1 MYMGCA
7 TGTIE
12 KNSEPKVVVVTA
24 LLLPV
29 VKHNLRLPL
38 PLHSLSPSGMF
49 FLLLTSTCCLSSSE
63 ARPAEARVPSNKM
76 QAPMDVTW
84 PARKQFRVDDLFSDA
99 SEAVDELPTIDRNV
113 LRDKAR
119 WIRDDLDLEVARE
132 GPTFLTADRVVVIFR
147 FLSLLRQSR
156 VPIEDIR

>member
-1 MYMGCA
+1 
-7 TGTIE
+7 
-12 KNSEPKVVVVTA
+12 
-24 LLLPV
+24 
-29 VKHNLRLPL
+29 
-38 PLHSLSPSGMF
+38 
-49 FLLLTSTCCLSSSE
+49 
-63 ARPAEARVPSNKM
+63 M
-76 QAPMDVTW
+76 QAPLGVVR
-84 PARKQFRVDDLFSDA
+84 PARKQFRVDDLFSDT
-99 SEAVDELPTIDRNV
+99 SEPADDELPTIDRNV